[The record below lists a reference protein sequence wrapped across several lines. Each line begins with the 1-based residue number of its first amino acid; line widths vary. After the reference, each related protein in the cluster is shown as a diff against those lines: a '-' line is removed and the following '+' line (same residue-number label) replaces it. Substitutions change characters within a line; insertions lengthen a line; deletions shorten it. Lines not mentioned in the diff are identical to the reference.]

1 MILIVFA
8 AVEIITNT
16 TKLENGELIYSES
29 LTMRKMVWILLPVFL
44 AVLLLPAAGLTMAE
58 IQSKWEQDFWN
69 MIAPIIILLSVFL
82 LLWNVRLNWS
92 ISKTEFSFTFFP
104 FVLKRR
110 TYSMDDVDDIQVMK
124 INSLKEFGG
133 WGLREGKLGK
143 AYTTA
148 GNHILHVKFKQG
160 RPINVSVLRPQ
171 QAQNFLDQLHNLK

>member
-58 IQSKWEQDFWN
+58 IQSKWAQDFWN
-69 MIAPIIILLSVFL
+69 MIAPVIILLSVFL

-104 FVLKRR
+104 FVLKKR
-110 TYSMDDVDDIQVMK
+110 TYSMEEVNDIQIMK

-133 WGLREGKLGK
+133 WGLRRGKLGK
-143 AYTTA
+143 AYTTS
-148 GNHILHVKFKQG
+148 GNCILHVKLKHG
-160 RPINVSVLRPQ
+160 SPINVSVMRPEQAREFLQ
-171 QAQNFLDQLHNLK
+171 QLKGIK

>member
-1 MILIVFA
+1 LILIDFT

-16 TKLENGELIYSES
+16 TKQENGELIYSES

-58 IQSKWEQDFWN
+58 IQSKWAQDFWN

-133 WGLREGKLGK
+133 WGLRRGKLGK

-148 GNHILHVKFKQG
+148 GNHILHVKLKNG
-160 RPINVSVLRPQ
+160 TPVNVSVLRPQ
-171 QAQNFLDQLHNLK
+171 QAQDFLDQLQLS